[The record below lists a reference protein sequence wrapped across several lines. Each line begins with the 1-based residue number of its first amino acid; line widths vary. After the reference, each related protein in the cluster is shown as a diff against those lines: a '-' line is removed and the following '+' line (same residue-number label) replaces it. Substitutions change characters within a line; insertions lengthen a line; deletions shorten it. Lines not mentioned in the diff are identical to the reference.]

1 MTDKTR
7 DKLLISLAI
16 LVHDLADK
24 SPDALCSLQE
34 DKDSLWMAI
43 TKATAEH
50 HKDEREATWNKD
62 HICGNCDRH
71 SLGAGPADEGYIYC
85 EAKKAVFPKE
95 ASCSIW
101 VPERPKTS
109 TRKKQQE
116 AHE

>member
-24 SPDALCSLQE
+24 SPSALCSLQE
-34 DKDSLWMAI
+34 DRDALWMAI

-50 HKDEREATWNKD
+50 HKEEREATWNKS
-62 HICGNCDRH
+62 HICGNCGRR
-71 SLGAGPADEGYIYC
+71 SRRVGLADKGCIYC
-85 EAKKAVFPKE
+85 EAQKAVFPRE
-95 ASCSIW
+95 ARCSIW

-116 AHE
+116 SHE